1 MDGQQVADK
10 KLVIW
15 VTGGKG
21 GTGKSTFA
29 RAVLSV
35 LAKHGIDVFAVD
47 GDPENAQLYRYCQGV
62 GNGVVRAE
70 LAKRQGGDN
79 ILDAMERK
87 APSVVLADV
96 AAGGSQ
102 ILMRLQDES
111 LFLSDAAELGY
122 QFTVVSLLSPIKD
135 SINMLKQAMDTT
147 HGYDVRHV
155 AVKNLHFQPLSLFEL
170 FDSSKTKRRFEA
182 EGGIVLTMREL
193 FSPTYALVDE
203 QNLPFHIAEQV
214 EGGLENRGD
223 RNRVKQWLNIF
234 ETQMKEAKGR
244 LWL

>member
-1 MDGQQVADK
+1 MGEQQAADK

-29 RAVLSV
+29 RGVLDTL
-35 LAKHGIDVFAVD
+35 LAHGVDVFAVD
-47 GDPENAQLYRYCQGV
+47 GDPENAQLHRYYQGV
-62 GNGVVRAE
+62 GNGVVRAD
-70 LAKRQGGDN
+70 LAKRQGADD

-102 ILMRLQDES
+102 ILMHLQDES

-135 SINMLKQAMDTT
+135 SINMLKQAMDST
-147 HGYDVRHV
+147 HGYDVQHV
-155 AVKNLHFQPLSLFEL
+155 AVKNLHFKPLSLFEL
-170 FDSSKTKRRFEA
+170 FEDSKTKQRFEA

-193 FSPTYALVDE
+193 LSETYALVDE
-203 QNLPFHIAEQV
+203 KNLPFRLAGQV
-214 EGGLENRGD
+214 EHGLSHRGD
-223 RNRVKQWLNIF
+223 RNRVKQWLTLF
-234 ETQMKEAKGR
+234 EEQMRKTDGR